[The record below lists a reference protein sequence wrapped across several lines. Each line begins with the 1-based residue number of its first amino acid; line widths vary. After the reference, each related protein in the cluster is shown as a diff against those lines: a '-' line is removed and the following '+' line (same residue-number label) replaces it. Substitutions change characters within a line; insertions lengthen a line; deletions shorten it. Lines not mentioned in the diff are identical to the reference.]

1 MAQRTTTP
9 AAPVRAVRRKASE
22 QKLKEIG
29 SRIIWLRTTM
39 GQTQAEFARYLQL
52 PVEML
57 NRWERGTRQPN
68 LDLLCILCRRT
79 GATLDFILD
88 DQVGPAMGTEL
99 LKAWLSQHLDVATSE
114 AALQAIQKLRA
125 GFAAVLS
132 SAVKPAAD
140 VEAPLSS
147 ARPRRKIARKRYQK

>member
-1 MAQRTTTP
+1 MVQRTAGP
-9 AAPVRAVRRKASE
+9 ARIVRRKASE

-29 SRIIWLRTTM
+29 NRIIWLRQTM
-39 GQTQAEFARYLQL
+39 GQTQAQFARYLQL

-88 DQVGPAMGTEL
+88 DQVGPAMNPEL
-99 LKAWLSQHLDVATSE
+99 LKAWLSQHLDVLTVE
-114 AALQAIQKLRA
+114 AAQQAIAKLRA
-125 GFAAVLS
+125 GFAATLS
-132 SAVKPAAD
+132 SAVKPASD
-140 VEAPLSS
+140 TESSLSS
-147 ARPRRKIARKRYQK
+147 ARPRRKIARKTYR